1 MKRDGFTLIELLVV
15 IAILALLVVI
25 ALPNVLKLYNN
36 AKKNAFIV
44 EMKTVYNKSIDK
56 YVIEKSKG
64 KKLSYISSKDDTKL
78 DMSGK
83 ELQYCVFLNKD
94 GSIKSMKVSNGE
106 LVGILPETKKMD
118 DITIDDLIE
127 GNLNDEEC
135 GIKKPISFAVDEW
148 EMIQSVSKGCVNNPS
163 SCPYRVGD
171 EKEIDLGSYGKHTLR
186 LANLNSPSDCNNSS
200 FSQSACG
207 FVVEFKDI
215 ITTYKMK
222 DNQKNSGGW
231 QDSKMRTF
239 LNSTDDSNSIYN
251 ALPSELKD
259 VIIDTNVI
267 SGHGSLESSNFKT
280 TDKLYLLATAEIWLQ
295 DERSG
300 NVIYNDSARDV
311 TRQLDYYQGVST
323 SDSRKAI
330 KNENSGSVSYWWLR
344 SALSNKD
351 YLFYNAGYIG
361 DWGYDISDRERG
373 VSPAFRVGYN

>member
-1 MKRDGFTLIELLVV
+1 MKRDGFTLIELLAV
-15 IAILALLVVI
+15 IAILGILVVI

-36 AKKNAFIV
+36 AKKNAFIAEV
-44 EMKTVYNKSIDK
+44 KTVYNKSIDK

-78 DMSGK
+78 DMSGR

-106 LVGILPETKKMD
+106 LLAVLPETKKID
-118 DITIDDLIE
+118 DLTIDDLID

-163 SCPYRVGD
+163 SCPYSVGD

-186 LANLNSPSDCNNSS
+186 LTNLNSPSDCNSSS

-215 ITTYKMK
+215 ITTYQMN
-222 DNQKNSGGW
+222 DSNTNFGGW
-231 QDSKMRTF
+231 KNSKMRTF
-239 LNSTDDSNSIYN
+239 LNSTDDSSSIYN
-251 ALPSELKD
+251 ALPVELKN

-267 SGHGSLESSNFKT
+267 SGHGSRESSNFNT
-280 TDKLYLLATAEIWLQ
+280 TDKLYLLATAEIWSQ
-295 DERSG
+295 GRTNTID
-300 NVIYNDSARDV
+300 NDSARTN

-323 SDSRKAI
+323 SDSSKAI
-330 KNENSGSVSYWWLR
+330 KLDSSGSVSYWWLR
-344 SALSNKD
+344 SARSNYD

-361 DWGYDISDRERG
+361 DWGYDNASVKRG